1 MEDQI
6 ENYGIKDKE
15 LKNYIKDSLTL
26 KKAPTIKYNNQI
38 YNRSN
43 TTKFEIEKAHYE
55 AELLLEEEEDSH
67 VRKNESIF
75 EKKSVSLFKFFCH
88 LFEPIDWLYCILG
101 IIGLIVC
108 GLADPV
114 FSYLN
119 ATVYSEIG
127 NTSENRGSLSE
138 EELMKLNVKET
149 MNSNIKK
156 QIIFGSIS
164 LVGGIASYFFVG
176 LFSTRCLYNFKRKYF
191 SAILAQE
198 QGFFDLSN
206 VFEFSSKIQAQLEYI
221 ELSLGE
227 ELCDIW
233 IDFFVIIATFI
244 FSFFGSWKLSLVVL
258 CLAPLASV
266 MGIIY
271 NKINLRGNTLAR
283 KTWELAGGIGE
294 EILYNIRTV
303 ASFTNFEYELQ
314 RFNEKVEL
322 SNRIE
327 LKTNLQLTLISAS
340 FIFLQGISIFITI
353 FYGRTLVKKDFNA
366 FRGRDLTG
374 GDVTLTFS
382 NMVKFLSTL
391 MDFSLHVRY
400 IKLGLEASSDYFSLY
415 ERRPQMDLTNSKEK
429 PPLSDIKGKIE
440 FKNVNFY
447 YPTDNNKKLILNG
460 VNLNFEEG
468 KKIALIGHSGCG
480 KTTIANLI
488 ERFYDVT
495 QGEILLDGLDIRKYD
510 IQYLRNLIGY
520 VEQEPILFNR
530 TIRENIIFGREKYIK
545 EKGEDIELLVKKV
558 CDEAYVSEYLNNL
571 PNGLDYKVGLKGSK
585 LSGGQKQRIA
595 IARAIV
601 IRPKILILDEATSAL
616 DTKSEQIVQK
626 AIDNISKM
634 NITTIII
641 AHRLSTIKNAD
652 IIYAIKDG
660 KVYESGT
667 HEELLQKGGY
677 YADIIRS
684 QLIKDELEKEN
695 KKEEYIRK
703 MTTIKKTNTDEEVHF
718 ERRDKEISKSPE
730 DVKAGFCKLI
740 KDLWNFKFDLII
752 GTIAIIGLGIF
763 DAFSGLYIGNS
774 INGLNSNYQTVRY
787 DEALKNSII
796 YLIIS
801 FANAVVNFFAFWCFY
816 NLGIKLAKMYRNKM
830 MKKYLSFHL
839 SYYDLDI
846 NSPGSILTKFS
857 IDTIQLKEFSKS
869 ILAYSLNSLSMFIA
883 GIIIGCIYEYRLT
896 LITIFFLPFLIF
908 ISVLRRL
915 VIQSENTESI
925 ESSMEGGSIIS
936 ECVTNTK
943 TIFAYNFQPEA
954 IRLYLESIDYI
965 TQRQVRDNF
974 INGLV
979 TGLIYFMNYGKNAAI
994 FAATKKYV
1002 LNNSMETDDMS
1013 IIQNLV
1019 GNCFNE
1025 IVSLMKEIGH
1035 IKKAYVA
1042 FKSIYSTLETE
1053 SLISPYLNDNINKLS
1068 PNNIKGKIEFRHVYF
1083 AYPTNPENVVLK
1095 DVNMTIMP
1103 GQKVALVGY
1112 SGSGKS
1118 SVIQL
1123 LNRFYDVED
1132 GKGEILI
1139 DDINIKEYN
1148 LYELRKK
1155 IGFVPQEPSVFK
1167 TTNLENIRYGNL
1179 NATDEDCK
1187 KSAKEANALKILEKD
1202 ENNVL
1207 VNDEGLKKK
1216 AALSGGEKQKLA
1228 IARTVLKN
1236 PVILLLDEVT
1246 SALDK
1251 DSEFEVQKSLDK
1263 ISKNK
1268 TTVEIAHRLNTIE
1281 NCDKIFVFDLGRIKE
1296 QGTHEELMNLKKRY
1310 YTLCK
1315 HLI

>member
-6 ENYGIKDKE
+6 ENYSIKDKE

-740 KDLWNFKFDLII
+740 KDLWNFKFDLIV

-1187 KSAKEANALKILEKD
+1187 KAAKEANALKILEKD

>member
-6 ENYGIKDKE
+6 ENYSIKDKE

-684 QLIKDELEKEN
+684 QLIKDELEREN

-740 KDLWNFKFDLII
+740 KDLWNFKFDLIV

-908 ISVLRRL
+908 ISVFRRL

-1187 KSAKEANALKILEKD
+1187 KAAKEANALKILEKD